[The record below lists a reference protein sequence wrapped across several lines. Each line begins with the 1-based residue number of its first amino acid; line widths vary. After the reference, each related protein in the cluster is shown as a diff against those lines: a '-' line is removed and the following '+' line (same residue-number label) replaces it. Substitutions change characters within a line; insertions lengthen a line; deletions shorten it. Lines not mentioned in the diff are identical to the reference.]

1 MSELTELHFY
11 IDSEWDFKP
20 PVVRIW
26 VDGLLISERA
36 VTPKKQDGNYL
47 DEKVQLNLE
56 QGKHNLVIENIKV
69 ALAEIQLHA
78 ITANGVHIPFKSSDD
93 IYYEAVFE
101 I

>member
-1 MSELTELHFY
+1 M
-11 IDSEWDFKP
+11 
-20 PVVRIW
+20 
-26 VDGLLISERA
+26 
-36 VTPKKQDGNYL
+36 
-47 DEKVQLNLE
+47 NLE

-78 ITANGVHIPFKSSDD
+78 ITANDVHIPFKSSDD